1 MQIGPSVPL
10 PALLA
15 LVPPARTTWP
25 LNQLLTL
32 EVIGTRANNY
42 IVAKINGETMT
53 ARSDVPVTK
62 GDALAVRVV
71 SQHPTTVL
79 KVVDAPP
86 ATASDRVAQTLARAL
101 PLQQPLD
108 RTIGH
113 LIRLRPPS
121 STPGGGPA
129 RQLASAVERVI
140 GALPRIADVTQG
152 ARLQVFVE
160 RALVPVEAKLLHA
173 PPARVAAQLEVDVR
187 WQLLQ
192 VKQSVRAVQAESA
205 SSNSSPRSL
214 QLHQA
219 PSAGTATV
227 MPRNDAGPTAPS
239 LRDEAA
245 AAMLANV
252 KTAVEGALARFQT
265 NHASSSPLPATM
277 PIPLTVELPILR
289 EQDVDLLHLQF
300 ERESENDADV
310 GDTSTVHVLLRLA
323 DTVEFVARIQLVG
336 DKLNMRLWSSDA
348 VMNRAMASQL
358 DALSANV
365 ERHGVAVGSVALS
378 AININ
383 DTPKIPFRH
392 LVDARV

>member
-15 LVPPARTTWP
+15 LAPPARTSWP

-62 GDALAVRVV
+62 GDALAARVV

-121 STPGGGPA
+121 STLGGGPA

-140 GALPRIADVTQG
+140 GALPRTADVTQG

-173 PPARVAAQLEVDVR
+173 PPARIAAQLEVDVR

-214 QLHQA
+214 QLRQA
-219 PSAGTATV
+219 PSAGTAAA
-227 MPRNDAGPTAPS
+227 MPRNDAGPAAPS

-245 AAMLANV
+245 TAVLANA

-265 NHASSSPLPATM
+265 NHASSSPLPATL

-300 ERESENDADV
+300 ERESDADV

-358 DALSANV
+358 DALSANI
-365 ERHGVAVGSVALS
+365 ERHGVAVGSVAMS
-378 AININ
+378 EIDID
-383 DTPKIPFRH
+383 DTPTIPFRH